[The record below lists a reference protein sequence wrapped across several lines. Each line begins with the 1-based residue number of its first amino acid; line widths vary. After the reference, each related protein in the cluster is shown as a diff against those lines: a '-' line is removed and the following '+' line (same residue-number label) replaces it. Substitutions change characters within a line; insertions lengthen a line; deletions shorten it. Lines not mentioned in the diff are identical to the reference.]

1 MLTALE
7 IKHLVDEA
15 KLLEGAK
22 LDKIFGTGEKLSLQF
37 HITGKGK
44 KMFNVILPGTLY
56 IADERIKEVASEFC
70 LKLRKELTGSFL
82 KQISQASFERVVEL
96 SFESQKKSKK
106 LVFEL
111 FSKGNVVL
119 LDENDMII
127 SVLRRQR
134 WKIREL
140 SPKKKYILPKKEFDI
155 TTMKKQEFVN
165 AVKNSEKD
173 SIVKIIATDIGLG
186 SKYAEEICSNLG
198 IDKQKNDFDDKIYA
212 SIFDK
217 IQSLMKKSE
226 PIAYLDNGKILD
238 FSCCT
243 LSARENSEK
252 KEFKTLSEAVYLAI
266 SFTSPVMSPYE
277 KQLEKIDLIIEKQ
290 QAKIVELQESI
301 ETNQEK
307 GNHIYNNYQKILELI
322 NSLNGLRKDKG
333 WKEIKDQLKNAKKL
347 KSVDEKNSTITIDI

>member
-15 KLLEGAK
+15 KLLEGARM
-22 LDKIFGTGEKLSLQF
+22 DKIFGTGEKLSLQF

-44 KMFNVILPGTLY
+44 KVLNVILPGTLY
-56 IADERIKEVASEFC
+56 IADERIKGAASEFC

-82 KQISQASFERVVEL
+82 TQISQPSFERVVEL

-119 LDENDMII
+119 LDENAII
-127 SVLRRQR
+127 VSVLKRQK
-134 WKIREL
+134 WKSRDL
-140 SPKKKYILPKKEFDI
+140 SPKKKYILPKKELDI

-165 AVKNSEKD
+165 AVKNSEKNA
-173 SIVKIIATDIGLG
+173 IVKILATDIGLG
-186 SKYAEEICSNLG
+186 GKYAEEICSDLG
-198 IDKQKNDFDDKIYA
+198 IDKQKKDFDEKTYSA
-212 SIFDK
+212 IFDK
-217 IQSLMKKSE
+217 IKLLMQKSG
-226 PIAYLDNGKILD
+226 PVAYLDNGKILD

-243 LSARENSEK
+243 LSGYENSEK
-252 KEFKTLSEAVYLAI
+252 KEFKTLSEAVYLTLN
-266 SFTSPVMSPYE
+266 STSPVKSPYE

-322 NSLNGLRKDKG
+322 NSLSELRKNKG
-333 WKEIKDQLKNAKKL
+333 WKEIKEQLKNARNL
-347 KSVDEKNSTITIDI
+347 KAVDEKNSIIIVDI